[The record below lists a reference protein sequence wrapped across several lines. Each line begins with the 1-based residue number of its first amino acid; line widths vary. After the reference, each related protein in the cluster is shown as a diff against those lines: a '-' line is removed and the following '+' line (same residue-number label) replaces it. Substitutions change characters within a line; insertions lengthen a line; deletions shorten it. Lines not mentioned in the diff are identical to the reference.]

1 MLFSSVS
8 NYVDIESKILIVKG
22 SFRLSEVRFNV
33 TKQDGKPVAI
43 GIISYTRVYMSFSV
57 WKWTFSQS
65 KDLGTFIT
73 TRKQGIS
80 WMRDF
85 TRRSK
90 S

>member
-1 MLFSSVS
+1 MS

-43 GIISYTRVYMSFSV
+43 GKYPTRVYTSFSV

-65 KDLGTFIT
+65 
-73 TRKQGIS
+73 
-80 WMRDF
+80 
-85 TRRSK
+85 RRT
-90 S
+90 